1 VPERDFIRER
11 AEINAHV
18 LELVQMVETD
28 ADKAVNS
35 RNIEELIAILRD
47 AVLLLRAVAQDL
59 VGSRAEGAMEYA
71 TNDEFRRVVDEVAAT
86 DA

>member
-1 VPERDFIRER
+1 MTNYDRQVAERDFVRET

-47 AVLLLRAVAQDL
+47 AVLLLRAVTEYL
-59 VGSRAEGAMEYA
+59 VGRQNPNTSLTFVKG
-71 TNDEFRRVVDEVAAT
+71 
-86 DA
+86 